1 MGCRDFCIS
10 ANGIEPLTLKRGA
23 FFERSGWKLRSRARS
38 GRLRRGSNPLRR
50 AKKGHP
56 IRDGP
61 FWHISLKVRDS
72 NHVRTCRG
80 HVHSPVRTLANTIIP
95 FRVSRKR
102 KGMQANPLRRA
113 IVGDHSAR
121 LEKGNCKKADAFFSS
136 VLRVS
141 SSPNRTR
148 VAGLRFGTGIF
159 SVKLRRVVADFVSF
173 AAAFSFSKPTPPLI
187 HFVAPPFKI
196 KAARSLRASPTTS
209 ALRCAGF

>member
-10 ANGIEPLTLKRGA
+10 VRGIEPLTSKREA

-50 AKKGHP
+50 AKK
-56 IRDGP
+56 RDT
-61 FWHISLKVRDS
+61 
-72 NHVRTCRG
+72 RTGIPLFAFPPKGFESCPHMPG

>member
-1 MGCRDFCIS
+1 MFKLSMIQNRY
-10 ANGIEPLTLKRGA
+10 APLAQLDRASGYGPEGQG
-23 FFERSGWKLRSRARS
+23 FESLTACQKGPSHSGWPFLAHFFKSKGFESCPKAPVGLSS
-38 GRLRRGSNPLRR
+38 TSSKTGRYFYQISPSHTRGNL
-50 AKKGHP
+50 
-56 IRDGP
+56 
-61 FWHISLKVRDS
+61 
-72 NHVRTCRG
+72 
-80 HVHSPVRTLANTIIP
+80 
-95 FRVSRKR
+95 
-102 KGMQANPLRRA
+102 MQANPLRRA

-159 SVKLRRVVADFVSF
+159 SVKLRRVVADCVSF
-173 AAAFSFSKPTPPLI
+173 AAAFPFSKPTPPLI